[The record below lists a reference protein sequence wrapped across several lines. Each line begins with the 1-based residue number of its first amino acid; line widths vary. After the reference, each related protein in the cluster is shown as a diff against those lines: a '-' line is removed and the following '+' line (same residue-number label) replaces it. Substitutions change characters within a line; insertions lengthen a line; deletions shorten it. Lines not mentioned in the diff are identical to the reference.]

1 MRNESLAKLQPVI
14 WMDTTICPH
23 CELEFSTH
31 TLNEEIDA
39 LTPYMAYYCPNC
51 GKGVVT

>member
-1 MRNESLAKLQPVI
+1 MRNELMAKFQPVI
-14 WMDTTICPH
+14 WMDTIMCPH

-31 TLNEEIDA
+31 VLNEETNV
-39 LTPYMAYYCPNC
+39 LTSYPAFYCPNC